1 MRTIPFI
8 FLILAISAPSYAQ
21 ETIQFQLDELSRKTN
36 KLAEKEKMDA
46 LSNIYMEYQLRT
58 YPEFG
63 TFIGKPR
70 DNTRWTDFSFEAL
83 ELRKRDRA
91 VLLKGLLAIKRADL
105 DEAGRLNY
113 DLLRNTLELE
123 KAGEKFPS
131 ELMPV
136 EQMGGYHQQIMQVA
150 RATFFQKEKDV
161 NDFLT
166 RLERIPDLVDQLI
179 ALMDK
184 GLRDGVTPP
193 RNTLTGVPEQIAN
206 IIGDGGKNS
215 PLLTNLNEYFLTR
228 GAAQRPVAEKKA
240 LRTMSEK
247 VTPSL
252 RKLKSYLEDTYIPKA
267 RTSVGLSD
275 MPDGAN
281 WYNHNIK
288 VQTTT
293 NLTFK
298 QIHETG
304 LREVKRIRTSMDS
317 LIRATGF
324 NGNFEGFAEFL
335 RTDPRF
341 FYEDSTSLL
350 DGYRVI
356 AKKIDL
362 ELPRFFG
369 KLPRLPYGVLP
380 IPAYDEKFQ
389 TTAYYFPGS
398 ADAGRAGAFYANTY
412 DLKSRPKW
420 EMEALTIHE
429 AVPGHHLQ
437 IALASELEGVP
448 DFRKYASP
456 TAFVEGW
463 ALYSESLGSEMGFYQ
478 DPYSKFGQLTYEMWR
493 AVRLVVDTGIH
504 GMGWS
509 RQQAIDYFKAN
520 AAKAEHDITVEVDR
534 YIAWPGQ
541 ALAYKIGELKI
552 KELRAMAEKR
562 LGDNFDVR
570 AFHDAVLE
578 NGALPLDVLETK
590 VNEWVEMVMTD
601 DKRKK

>member
-1 MRTIPFI
+1 MRTIPGI
-8 FLILAISAPSYAQ
+8 FLILAISAPLYAQ
-21 ETIQFQLDELSRKTN
+21 ETIQFQVDELSRNTK
-36 KLAEKEKMDA
+36 KLAEKDKMDA

-58 YPEFG
+58 YPELG

-70 DNTRWTDFSFEAL
+70 DNTRWTDLSFEAV
-83 ELRKRDRA
+83 ESRKRDRDIF
-91 VLLKGLLAIKRADL
+91 LKGLLTIKRADL
-105 DEAGRLNY
+105 NEADRLNY
-113 DLLRNTLELE
+113 DLLKNMLELE

-131 ELMPV
+131 ELMPI
-136 EQMGGYHQQIMQVA
+136 EQMGGYHQQIMQAA
-150 RATFFQKEKDV
+150 RATSFQKEKDV
-161 NDFLT
+161 SDFLA
-166 RLERIPDLVDQLI
+166 RLERIPNLVDQLI

-184 GLRDGVTPP
+184 GLKHGVTPP
-193 RNTLTGVPEQIAN
+193 KNTLTGVPEQIAN
-206 IIGDGGKNS
+206 IIGDGGTNS
-215 PLLTNLNEYFLTR
+215 PLLTNLTEYLSTS
-228 GAAQRPVAEKKA
+228 GGQQKAVVEAKA
-240 LRTMSEK
+240 LKIMSEK
-247 VTPSL
+247 VAPAL
-252 RKLKSYLEDTYIPKA
+252 HKLKTYLEKTYIPKA

-275 MPDGAN
+275 VPDGAD

-293 NLTFK
+293 DLTFK
-298 QIHETG
+298 EIHDIG
-304 LREVKRIRTSMDS
+304 LREVRRIRASMDS
-317 LIRATGF
+317 LIRTTGF
-324 NGNFEGFAEFL
+324 NGGFEAFAKFL
-335 RTDPRF
+335 RTDPGF

-369 KLPRLPYGVLP
+369 KLPRLPYGILP

-398 ADAGRAGAFYANTY
+398 PDAGRAGVFYANTY

-420 EMEALTIHE
+420 EMEALTMHE

-448 DFRKYASP
+448 EFRRYVSP

-463 ALYSESLGSEMGFYQ
+463 GLYSESLGSEMGLYA

-509 RQQAIDYFKAN
+509 RQEAIDYFKAN
-520 AAKAEHDITVEVDR
+520 AAKAEHDIIVEVDR
-534 YIAWPGQ
+534 YIAWPAQ

-552 KELRAMAEKR
+552 KELRAIAEKDWETILTCGVSTMQFLR
-562 LGDNFDVR
+562 M
-570 AFHDAVLE
+570 
-578 NGALPLDVLETK
+578 ALCL
-590 VNEWVEMVMTD
+590 WMSSR
-601 DKRKK
+601 RKLLSG